1 MIVKKRIVCALFS
14 LILIFPFSNIFVAY
28 SDSKEAKKTEE
39 SYPVNL
45 SAFEENAYGSY
56 MMKYSKEP
64 LSTENIEVDLSGKE
78 LNQDPVVFEVK
89 VSGNALYGIGMTY
102 RSLENAMGDIEVGVK
117 IDGTYPYK
125 DAEKYEFPRMWRDD
139 EADKNTDAMGNEY
152 VPKQI
157 LFDDFYYNEAVDDAV
172 QYADN
177 YYVYLSEGKHRVS
190 IIPVKGKATLKSFR
204 FSAESPRESYQAPE
218 SKSDFYSGDPII
230 IQGEGAQIK
239 SNYFLI
245 GKSDTSSTMITP
257 QSAKKRRINYIG
269 GNWSRVGDTLIW
281 KTPDLKAGYYS
292 LGYIFRQ
299 NTIIGS
305 KSYRTLKIDGEIPFR
320 EAGII
325 GFPYGDNWQNGIFSD
340 KNGDPYCFYL
350 SEGTHLISMTV
361 TSGEMT
367 EIRQKLTRSISLMG
381 DLYIDITKITG
392 ETVDIYRDYNLF
404 KQIGDME
411 QRLKEIR
418 KVLSSA
424 AEQLQTVTGEK
435 TGSNYSVI
443 NNMIEVIDK
452 MLGNRF
458 EAHRYKSYYY
468 TNFCAV
474 SSVLQDLRSMPLDLD
489 KLILFA
495 PKDPKPFHDIGF
507 IKKIKFAV
515 TRFFVSFS
523 NDYNTISA
531 SEDEKTID
539 VWVNWGRDQAQV
551 LSSLVNRTFTPKSG
565 ISVNIKLVNASVIQA
580 VLSGKGPDCLLRH
593 ARSEPVNLAMRGV
606 LYDLSGFDDYKTVL
620 NRFMDGADTPYWYRD
635 GLYALPDSQ
644 SFFMLFYRKDILAK
658 YGIAV
663 PDTWEE
669 FDLAAKLLMRN
680 NMSVYLPSTAVTDVA
695 QANAGVGS
703 NNIFPSL
710 LLQNGIK
717 LYVPDGKKTNLLT
730 ADTMKVFE
738 KWTNYYTKFKFPKT
752 IDFYNRFRTGT
763 TPLGISHYNF
773 YTTLKVAAPELDG
786 LWAFTAIP
794 GTVREDGTVSHV
806 SAGSGTA
813 CSIMKMSK
821 HPKLAWEFLK
831 WWTDTDTQLNY
842 SNDLETLLGP
852 TGRVT
857 LSNVEA
863 IKALDWDADSLD
875 ELLKAWNEVEE
886 IPEYPGSYYVS
897 RSIYQAYWNVINTSK
912 STKDMMMTYGKE
924 ADDEI
929 ARKWEQYTNR

>member
-1 MIVKKRIVCALFS
+1 MKNRIACFVLSFVFVFGFS
-14 LILIFPFSNIFVAY
+14 HLLTVS
-28 SDSKEAKKTEE
+28 SDTEE
-39 SYPVNL
+39 EQASYEVNL
-45 SAFEENAYGSY
+45 SEFGENSYHSY
-56 MMKYSKEP
+56 MAKYADADFAQ
-64 LSTENIEVDLSGKE
+64 ENIEVDLSGKT
-78 LNQDPVVFEVK
+78 LDSDPVAFEANIPAA
-89 VSGNALYGIGMTY
+89 GLYGIGMTY
-102 RSLENAMGDIEVGVK
+102 RAEERVMGDIRVGLM
-117 IDGTYPYK
+117 IDGEYPYQ
-125 DAEKYEFPRMWRDD
+125 DAEKLEFARMWCDD
-139 EADKNTDAMGNEY
+139 KSAGNTDAMGNEY
-152 VPKQI
+152 VPGQV
-157 LFDDFYYNEAVDDAV
+157 LFGEEYYNVAIDDAV
-172 QYADN
+172 QYDDW
-177 YYVYLSEGKHRVS
+177 YYVYLSEGVHSVS
-190 IIPVKGKATLKSFR
+190 LVPVKGKAKLKSFT
-204 FSAESPRESYQAPE
+204 FCAAADPEKYQAPK
-218 SKSDFYSGDPII
+218 SKSNFYTGDPIVI
-230 IQGEGAQIK
+230 EGESAAIK

-245 GKSDTSSTMITP
+245 GKSDTSSTMVTP
-257 QSAKKRRINYIG
+257 QSAKKRLINYIG

-281 KTPDLKAGYYS
+281 ETPELEAGYYS
-292 LGYIFRQ
+292 LGYVFRQ
-299 NTIIGS
+299 NTVIGS
-305 KSYRTLKIDGEIPFR
+305 KSYRTLRIDGEIPFK
-320 EAGII
+320 EAKVI
-325 GFPYGDNWQNGIFSD
+325 GFSYGDNWQNGIFAED
-340 KNGDPYCFYL
+340 DGDPYCFYL
-350 SEGTHLISMTV
+350 KAGTHRISMAV

-367 EIRQKLTRSISLMG
+367 GIRQMLTKSVSLMG

-392 ETVDIYRDYNLF
+392 ETVDINRDYNLF
-404 KQIGDME
+404 GQIGNME
-411 QRLKEIR
+411 KRLKEIR
-418 KVLSSA
+418 GILSDA
-424 AEQLQTVTGEK
+424 GKQMLEVTGERS
-435 TGSNYSVI
+435 GSNYSVI

-452 MLGNRF
+452 MLDNKF
-458 EAHRYKSYYY
+458 EAHRYKNYYY

-495 PKDPKPFHDIGF
+495 PEDNKIFEDIGF
-507 IKKIKFAV
+507 FAKIKFSV
-515 TRFFVSFS
+515 TRFLVSFS
-523 NDYNTISA
+523 NDYNTIS
-531 SEDEKTID
+531 SSDDENTID

-551 LSSLVNRTFTPKSG
+551 LSSLVQRSFTPQTG

-606 LYDLSGFDDYKTVL
+606 LYDLTEFGDYKEVL
-620 NRFMDGADTPYWYRD
+620 ERFMPGADTPYWYKD

-644 SFFMLFYRKDILAK
+644 SFFMLFYRKDVLAK
-658 YGIAV
+658 YGIKV
-663 PDTWEE
+663 PTTWDE

-717 LYVPDGKKTNLLT
+717 LYEPDGKKTNLLT

-738 KWTNYYTKFKFPKT
+738 KWTNYYTKYKFPKT

-763 TPLGISHYNF
+763 TPLGISAYNF

-786 LWAFTAIP
+786 LWSFTAIP
-794 GTVREDGTVSHV
+794 GTVREDGTVSRI

-821 HPKLAWEFLK
+821 KPELAWEFLK
-831 WWTDTDTQLNY
+831 WWTDTETQLNY

-863 IKALDWDADSLD
+863 IKALDWEDDSLQ
-875 ELLKAWNEVEE
+875 ELLQAWGEVEE

-912 STKDMMMTYGKE
+912 SAKDMMMLYGTE

>member
-1 MIVKKRIVCALFS
+1 MKKRIICAVLCVFIIS
-14 LILIFPFSNIFVAY
+14 NFSNFFVTY
-28 SDSKEAKKTEE
+28 SANTKKTE
-39 SYPVNL
+39 PDAKIKI
-45 SAFEENAYGSY
+45 SASAEENSYGNY
-56 MMKYSKEP
+56 IKKHLDSKRADK
-64 LSTENIEVDLSGKE
+64 SIDVDLSGKKLAE
-78 LNQDPVVFEVK
+78 KEVAFK
-89 VSGNALYGIGMTY
+89 IDVTRQGLYGIGMKY
-102 RSLENAMGDIEVGVK
+102 RALDSSMGDILIGLK
-117 IDGTYPYK
+117 LDGKYPYS
-125 DAEKYEFPRMWRDD
+125 DAESLEFPRMWKDD
-139 EADKNTDAMGNEY
+139 ADSKKTDAMGNEY
-152 VPKQI
+152 VPSQV
-157 LFDDFYYNEAVDDAV
+157 LFDGYCYNEAIDDAV
-172 QYADN
+172 QYDDKL
-177 YYVYLSEGKHRVS
+177 YIYLSEGTHSVS
-190 IIPVKGKATLKSFR
+190 LIPVKGKVELKQFS
-204 FSAESPRESYQAPE
+204 FSAIKDAEEYIKADDK
-218 SKSDFYSGDPII
+218 SKYYSGKPIVI
-230 IQGEGAQIK
+230 EGEKADIK

-245 GKSDTSSTMITP
+245 GKSDTSSTDITP
-257 QSAKKRRINYIG
+257 QDATKRKINYIG
-269 GNWSRVGDTLIW
+269 GNWSNVGDTLIW
-281 KTPDLKAGYYS
+281 KTPELNEGYYG
-292 LGYIFRQ
+292 LGYVFRQ
-299 NTIIGS
+299 NTVIGS
-305 KSYRTLKIDGEIPFR
+305 KSYRTLKIDGKTPFK
-320 EAGII
+320 EAKAM
-325 GFPYGDNWQNGIFSD
+325 GFQYDDNWQNGVFSSEEN
-340 KNGDPYCFYL
+340 KPYYIYL
-350 SEGTHLISMTV
+350 SAGVHEISMSV

-367 EIRQKLTRSISLMG
+367 EIRQKLTESVSLMG

-404 KQIGDME
+404 KQIGNME
-411 QRLKEIR
+411 TRLKEI
-418 KVLSSA
+418 K
-424 AEQLQTVTGEK
+424 QTLFEAGNKLLKVTGEK
-435 TGSNYSVI
+435 SGSNYSVI

-452 MLGNRF
+452 MLENRF
-458 EAHRYKSYYY
+458 EAHRYKSYFY

-489 KLILFA
+489 KLILFS
-495 PKDPKPFHDIGF
+495 PEDNDIFGSVGF
-507 IKKIKFAV
+507 FEKLKFSA
-515 TRFFVSFS
+515 TRFLVSFT
-523 NDYNTISA
+523 NDYNTVSLG
-531 SEDEKTID
+531 ETEKSVD

-551 LSSLVNRTFTPKSG
+551 LSSLVERSFTPKTG

-606 LYDLSGFDDYKTVL
+606 LYDISQFSDYKTVL
-620 NRFMDGADTPYWYRD
+620 TRFMDGADTPYWYKD

-644 SFFMLFYRKDILAK
+644 SFFMMFYRKDVLKK
-658 YGIAV
+658 YGIKV
-663 PDTWEE
+663 PKTWDD

-717 LYVPDGKKTNLLT
+717 LYKPDGKKTNLLT

-738 KWTNYYTKFKFPKT
+738 KWTNYYTKYKFPKS

-763 TPLGISHYNF
+763 TPLGIAAYSL

-786 LWAFTAIP
+786 LWAFTPIP
-794 GTVREDGTVSHV
+794 GTLREDGGVSRI

-821 HPKLAWEFLK
+821 RPELAWEFLK
-831 WWTDTDTQLNY
+831 WWTDTETQLNY

-863 IKALDWDADSLD
+863 IKALDWDNNSLD
-875 ELLKAWNEVEE
+875 ELLKAWEEVEE

-912 STKDMMMTYGKE
+912 STKDMMMQYGKE

-929 ARKWEQYTNR
+929 ARKWAQYTNR